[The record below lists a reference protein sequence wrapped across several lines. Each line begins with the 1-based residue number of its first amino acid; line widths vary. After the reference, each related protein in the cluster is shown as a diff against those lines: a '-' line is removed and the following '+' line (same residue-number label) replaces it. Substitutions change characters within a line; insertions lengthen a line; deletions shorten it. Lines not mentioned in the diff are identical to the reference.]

1 MIRNP
6 IDIASRVSP
15 ELSGIISTILDQMD
29 TDEPVTL
36 AAVRTFIEDDFPA
49 ELDESEHM
57 HHFDTVES
65 LVDEVDELIDE
76 FGESAAAADFVYAFA
91 SEQLSRV
98 IEEVVSD
105 ESRDN
110 PPTLAT
116 IKEAIEGG
124 QASRMVGDGAFD
136 EEEDDQLM
144 PEIESLIARFGPD
157 AMAEDFL
164 RYE

>member
-15 ELSGIISTILDQMD
+15 ELSSIIETIINQLD
-29 TDEPVTL
+29 TDEPLTL
-36 AAVRTFIEDDFPA
+36 ASVRAFIEDDYPA
-49 ELDESEHM
+49 ELDESEHL
-57 HHFDTVES
+57 HHFDTVAS
-65 LVDEVDELIDE
+65 LIDE
-76 FGESAAAADFVYAFA
+76 LDDLIDQFGESAAAVDFVSAFA
-91 SEQLSRV
+91 SEQLTRV
-98 IEEVVSD
+98 IEEVVAD

-124 QASRMVGDGAFD
+124 QGSRMVGEGAL
-136 EEEDDQLM
+136 EDDEDDLLM
-144 PEIESLIARFGPD
+144 PEIDELIGRFGPD
-157 AMAEDFL
+157 ALAEDFL

>member
-6 IDIASRVSP
+6 IDISSRVSS
-15 ELSGIISTILDQMD
+15 ELSGIIQTIIDQMD
-29 TDEPVTL
+29 TDEPLTL
-36 AAVRTFIEDDFPA
+36 GAVRAFIEDDYP
-49 ELDESEHM
+49 EEVDESEHL

-65 LVDEVDELIDE
+65 LIDEIDTLIAE
-76 FGESAAAADFVYAFA
+76 FGESAAAADFIYAFA
-91 SEQLSRV
+91 SEGLSRV
-98 IEEVVSD
+98 IEEVVAD

-110 PPTLAT
+110 PPTLET
-116 IKEAIEGG
+116 IKEAIESGA
-124 QASRMVGDGAFD
+124 ASRMVGEGALD

-144 PEIESLIARFGPD
+144 PELNALIARFGPD